1 LVSSR
6 IKTIALSTVLG
17 GGSAQILGIK

>member
-1 LVSSR
+1 VSSR